1 MSRQAHYFASLIP
14 LSSSLIETLE
24 LLQTAKKRF
33 HDRLCQ
39 QSIDQSPEC
48 ISDLR
53 SDNVFV
59 LSEYLF
65 MFANLQIGGHV
76 DSLEAYIHEHNLY
89 IAELLGDAEGRRTLG
104 VSPQRIERGHF
115 TAEHIQKARANL
127 LMQPVSGVDQ
137 ADLQRFTI
145 LLFSPETA
153 RQTVEVLERAGYLE
167 RITTPFRSKII
178 HSMGVVE
185 DLFRTYL
192 EEISNGLT
200 QRHT

>member
-1 MSRQAHYFASLIP
+1 
-14 LSSSLIETLE
+14 LSSTLIETLE

-39 QSIDQSPEC
+39 QSIDQTAEC
-48 ISDLR
+48 IADLR
-53 SDNVFV
+53 GDNVFV
-59 LSEYLF
+59 LCEYLF
-65 MFANLQIGGHV
+65 MFASLQIGDDA
-76 DSLEAYIHEHNLY
+76 DSLEAYIHQHNRY
-89 IAELLGDAEGRRTLG
+89 IAELLADPDARRILA
-104 VSPQRIERGHF
+104 VSPQRVERGHF

-127 LMQPVSGVDQ
+127 LMKPVSGVDQ
-137 ADLQRFTI
+137 ADLQRFTV

-185 DLFRTYL
+185 DLFRGYL
-192 EEISNGLT
+192 QEIATGLN
-200 QRHT
+200 QRQT

>member
-1 MSRQAHYFASLIP
+1 

-39 QSIDQSPEC
+39 QSIDQSPDC
-48 ISDLR
+48 IADLR
-53 SDNVFV
+53 GDNVFV
-59 LSEYLF
+59 LCEYLF
-65 MFANLQIGGHV
+65 MFASLQIGS
-76 DSLEAYIHEHNLY
+76 DAESLEAYIHQHNRYL
-89 IAELLGDAEGRRTLG
+89 AELLSDPDARRILA
-104 VSPQRIERGHF
+104 VSPQRLERGHF

-127 LMQPVSGVDQ
+127 LLQPVPGVDQ
-137 ADLQRFTI
+137 ADLQRFTV

-153 RQTVEVLERAGYLE
+153 RQTVEALERAGYLE

-185 DLFRTYL
+185 DHFRTYL
-192 EEISNGLT
+192 EEITTGLD